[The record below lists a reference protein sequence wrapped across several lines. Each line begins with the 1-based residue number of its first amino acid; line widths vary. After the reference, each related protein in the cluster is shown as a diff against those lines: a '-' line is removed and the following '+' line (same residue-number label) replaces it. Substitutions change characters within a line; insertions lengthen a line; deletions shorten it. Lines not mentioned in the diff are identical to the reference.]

1 MFRIAILTT
10 ALAAVAGAAV
20 SAQPFPRFPPPSPS
34 PAAPAVNP
42 YNLAGRWYNSGDP
55 LKPCY
60 VQVIPGP
67 LGPYLL
73 LTNEKGTPSRARLI
87 RGGTRLVADDWGGLV
102 GRIRG
107 DRIVWPDGN
116 DWTR

>member
-1 MFRIAILTT
+1 MFRIAILAT
-10 ALAAVAGAAV
+10 ALAAGAAAAFP
-20 SAQPFPRFPPPSPS
+20 AQPYPAYSPPAP
-34 PAAPAVNP
+34 PAVNP
-42 YNLAGRWYNSGDP
+42 YTLAGRWYNSGDP

-60 VQVIPGP
+60 IRVVPSP
-67 LGPYLL
+67 FAPYLI

>member
-1 MFRIAILTT
+1 MFRIAILT
-10 ALAAVAGAAV
+10 AVLAAVTGAAA
-20 SAQPFPRFPPPSPS
+20 SAQPFPHFPPQPST
-34 PAAPAVNP
+34 PAVNP
-42 YNLAGRWYNSGDP
+42 YNLAGVWYNAGDP

-60 VQVIPGP
+60 IQVVPSP
-67 LGPYLL
+67 AGPYLL
-73 LTNEKGTPSRARLI
+73 LTNEKGTPSRARFI
-87 RGGTRLVADDWGGLV
+87 RGGSRLVADDWGGLV